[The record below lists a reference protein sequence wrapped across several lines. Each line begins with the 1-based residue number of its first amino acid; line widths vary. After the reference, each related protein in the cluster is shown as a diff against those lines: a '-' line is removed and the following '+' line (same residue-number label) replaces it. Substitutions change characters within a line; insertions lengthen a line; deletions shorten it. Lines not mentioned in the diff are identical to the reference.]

1 MNVQPEKT
9 SLHKRSIRWLWQL
22 LPAIKLPR
30 SGPLSGCVSRYQ
42 ATSTFSTPW
51 SARTLEGKPFSSTAV
66 LKSLRTVAALLLQ
79 LQCKYMM
86 RLEYPSMPPCITNP
100 HLKTKQ
106 TSLLVISH
114 LHKPKKP
121 NTLGMLDYE
130 GRSQSISREHLKA
143 CKYLINYQFCKN
155 CAKLHV
161 QFSLLFTMIIHMFA
175 KQIEI
180 CDHLQHTVATL

>member
-9 SLHKRSIRWLWQL
+9 SLHKRSILWLWQL

-66 LKSLRTVAALLLQ
+66 LKSWRTVAALLLQ
-79 LQCKYMM
+79 LQCKYMI

-100 HLKTKQ
+100 HLKRNWTRLISVVTTMTENEPSQEWWKDNNQFQRNIKRCINWVCEYEPNYFGKQ
-106 TSLLVISH
+106 CQTACSASLFFGQWV
-114 LHKPKKP
+114 
-121 NTLGMLDYE
+121 TDF
-130 GRSQSISREHLKA
+130 Q
-143 CKYLINYQFCKN
+143 Q
-155 CAKLHV
+155 
-161 QFSLLFTMIIHMFA
+161 
-175 KQIEI
+175 
-180 CDHLQHTVATL
+180 